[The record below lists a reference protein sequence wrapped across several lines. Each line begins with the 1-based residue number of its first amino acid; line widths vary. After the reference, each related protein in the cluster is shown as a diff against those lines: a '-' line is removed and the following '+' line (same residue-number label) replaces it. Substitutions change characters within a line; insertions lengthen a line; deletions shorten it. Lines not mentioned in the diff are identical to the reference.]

1 MILRFNIKEW
11 LDAKLVYGSLD
22 IPCYYIRVLI
32 HAYCAF
38 RTWRCFD
45 FTCLTPFSD
54 IYIGCYFVCCILVHM
69 IFVFHHSSSWLVWRK
84 VSKLERFL
92 QEAKTLCFNRLQ
104 VHRNRLQQVVWS
116 FKSWVLYWFNRLLLF
131 HNRLHCSLRQWLIYS
146 GVSALINYQVV

>member
-1 MILRFNIKEW
+1 MLY
-11 LDAKLVYGSLD
+11 LSLAPSNPKRGRLLGIGGATWVKWWTTSQGKAWSFED
-22 IPCYYIRVLI
+22 VL
-32 HAYCAF
+32 
-38 RTWRCFD
+38 T
-45 FTCLTPFSD
+45 FTCLTPLSG
-54 IYIGCYFVCCILVHM
+54 IWIGCYLVCCILVHM